1 MPDQFNNPD
10 PARRGRDEISH
21 LPAKFEIVDAPPLS
35 RFDESRAG
43 YPGSVP
49 GVDEDEEEGGLLE
62 YWRIL
67 RRRKGTLIMG
77 AVLGLLIG
85 IAITLPQTPIYQA
98 KTTLE
103 IQSFNQNFM
112 NMGNL
117 QEVTEGSNVGGQMVD
132 IQTQIK
138 VLQSE
143 TLVDRVLTAMT
154 GEAKGRDSKAA
165 EATRVS
171 AWRRALNLPEEKAKD
186 VRETAIKMA
195 EDTLKVRAS
204 GQTRIIEVLVDSTD
218 PRIAA
223 DFANLLTS
231 EYVDQSLEARWQS
244 SQRTGEWLTRQL
256 DDMRIKLERS
266 EDALQNYAQRSNLL
280 FTGKDTNVDE
290 EKLKQIQDQLTTVQG
305 DRVSKQS
312 RWEMARTAP
321 AESLPDVLN
330 DSSMRGYQEKMSDLN
345 RQKGELLE
353 TFTPDNQRVKRIDAQ
368 IASLEKSLER
378 ERTQILRRIRNEY
391 EEAMQKEKLL
401 QSTYDK
407 QTRLLTVLGEKA
419 IQYNIMKRE
428 VETNRQLYES
438 MLQRVK
444 EAGIQSALRASN
456 VRIVDKAKLPE
467 KPYKPRMPLNAL
479 LGLLGGGFLAVAF
492 VVTTERADRA
502 IKDPSDIAFYLG
514 VRELGVVPSGSLL
527 TEKKKRR
534 LLPGGELGQSEES
547 TSLVVGGGLSEKFE
561 LVTLQRRL
569 SSVAESFRATLTSI
583 LFSGNGNGSPKMMVV
598 TSANPSEGKTTV
610 AVNLAIA
617 IAETGQKVLLIDGD
631 TRKPRVHDIF
641 EILNDGGLTGVLKG
655 EPWAGAVKETPIAGL
670 SVMPAGTGVAGPS
683 QLLYSKHLATL
694 IEELKEAFD
703 MVVID
708 TPPMMQIPD
717 ARMFGRMVDGVVLV
731 VRAGMTTRDA
741 AVAAR
746 MRLLEDGVHLI
757 GTVMNDW
764 NPKDSP
770 GGYYGYYGKY
780 SHYHHYYHP
789 SSSNQE

>member
-1 MPDQFNNPD
+1 MSDKKK
-10 PARRGRDEISH
+10 
-21 LPAKFEIVDAPPLS
+21 LPGDSLSKSKDLINLPSKFEIVDAPSMKRPEEARS
-35 RFDESRAG
+35 G
-43 YPGSVP
+43 YPSGMP
-49 GVDEDEEEGGLLE
+49 GADEDEEEGGLLE

-67 RRRKGTLIMG
+67 RRRKGTLIIG

-85 IAITLPQTPIYQA
+85 IVVTLPQTPIYQA
-98 KTTLE
+98 GTTLE
-103 IQSFNQNFM
+103 IQSVNQNFM
-112 NMGNL
+112 DMQNV
-117 QEVTEGSNVGGQMVD
+117 QQTVEGSGWNGTMD

-138 VLQSE
+138 ILQSE
-143 TLVDRVLTAMT
+143 SLLDRVMAAMT
-154 GEAKGRDSKAA
+154 GEAKPIEAKSA
-165 EATRVS
+165 EPTRVS
-171 AWRRALNLPEEKAKD
+171 AWRRAFNLPEAPAGDARK
-186 VRETAIKMA
+186 TAVDMA
-195 EDTLKVRAS
+195 ADSVKVRAS
-204 GQTRIIEVLVDSTD
+204 GQTRIVEVLVDSTD
-218 PRIAA
+218 PKVAA
-223 DFANLLTS
+223 EFANKLAS
-231 EYVDQSLEARWQS
+231 EYIDQSMEARWQS

-266 EDALQNYAQRSNLL
+266 EDALQNYAQRSNLM

-290 EKLKQIQDQLTTVQG
+290 DKLKQIQDQLTAVQG

-312 RWEMARTAP
+312 RWDMARSAP
-321 AESLPDVLN
+321 TESLPDVLN
-330 DSSMRGYQEKMSDLN
+330 DSSMRGYQEKLSDLN

-353 TFTPDNQRVKRIDAQ
+353 TFTPDNQRVKKVDAQ
-368 IASLEKSLER
+368 IASIERSLDR

-391 EEAMQKEKLL
+391 EESMQKERLL

-438 MLQRVK
+438 MLQKVK
-444 EAGIQSALRASN
+444 EAGLQSALRASN
-456 VRIVDKAKLPE
+456 VRIVDTAKTPE
-467 KPYKPRMPLNAL
+467 EPYKPRLPLNAL

-514 VRELGVVPSGSLL
+514 IRELGVIPSASML

-534 LLPGGELGQSEES
+534 LLAGGDGEQREES
-547 TSLVVGGGLSEKFE
+547 KSLVVGGGLSEKFE

-569 SSVAESFRATLTSI
+569 SAVAESFRATLTSI
-583 LFSGNGNGSPKMMVV
+583 LFSGNGQGSPKMMVV

-631 TRKPRVHDIF
+631 TRKPRVHDVF

-655 EPWAGAVKETPIAGL
+655 EAWAGVVRETPIAGL
-670 SVMPAGTGVAGPS
+670 SVMPAGVGVAAPS
-683 QLLYSKHLATL
+683 NLLYSKHLATMM
-694 IEELKEAFD
+694 EELKEAFD

-708 TPPMMQIPD
+708 TPPMLQIPD

-731 VRAGMTTRDA
+731 VRAGQTTRDA

-746 MRLLEDGVHLI
+746 MRLIEDGVHLI

-764 NPKDSP
+764 DPKDSP

-780 SHYHHYYHP
+780 SHYHRYYKDDSRP
-789 SSSNQE
+789 E